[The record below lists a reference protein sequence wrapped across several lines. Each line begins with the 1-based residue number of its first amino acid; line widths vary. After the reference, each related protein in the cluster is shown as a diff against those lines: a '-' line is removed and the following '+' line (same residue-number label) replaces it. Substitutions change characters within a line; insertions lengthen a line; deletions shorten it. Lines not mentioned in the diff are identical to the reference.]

1 MIKSILTEVSKE
13 NMSIIPMYCLTENK
27 LLADTISSTKIL
39 TEKLLEVIK
48 QK

>member
-13 NMSIIPMYCLTENK
+13 NMSIIPINCLTENK
-27 LLADTISSTKIL
+27 LLVDTISSTKIL